1 MRLGVALIRCELQ
14 GGSVFAYGARRGSHA
29 ATEIDVNYAP
39 AVRIFV
45 RGQLL
50 PGSFD

>member
-1 MRLGVALIRCELQ
+1 M
-14 GGSVFAYGARRGSHA
+14 FAYGARRGSHS
-29 ATEIDVNYAP
+29 ATEVHVNHTP
-39 AVRIFV
+39 AARIFV